1 MSKGIAIFLTSTAL
15 VGTFAAGMIVN
26 NVFKDEGGSDLQGW
40 TKLQANDEQPVQ
52 ENGEKVEADKKVESK
67 TPEDVKKSDAAVKG
81 TYRCWSFN
89 VAGVGG
95 QCSSPPIILYAN
107 GTYSMSSE
115 KGTYAINGDQIV
127 LSESKIRGPGTFKE
141 GRKQIVFNYTYNGK
155 ATTATYL
162 NYDDPENNTGKMI
175 GVKLNLIFA
184 EGDDRAR
191 WLSSISLSEVG
202 EVQVYDAIAQ
212 SDGERTIVVEYRAV
226 ESGNLY
232 RVMAGESNVL
242 GEADLR
248 NKNGFTE
255 LTIHVAP
262 PENLSAPVENEAV
275 AEEVSQEPVNERQ
288 PAPQPQ
294 PEPEPAPAPRYVSPK
309 LQENANKANRAVTNP
324 APVYIPPVVEEEE
337 PAPVYTP
344 PIPEEEPASP
354 YEGLPCNP
362 NVPHYAQPGCV
373 D

>member
-115 KGTYAINGDQIV
+115 KGTYAINGDQIL
-127 LSESKIRGPGTFKE
+127 LSESQLRGPGTFKE

-262 PENLSAPVENEAV
+262 PENLSAPSAERSEAPESEPEV
-275 AEEVSQEPVNERQ
+275 A
-288 PAPQPQ
+288 PAPALSS
-294 PEPEPAPAPRYVSPK
+294 EPAPRYVSPK

-324 APVYIPPVVEEEE
+324 APVY
-337 PAPVYTP
+337 TP
-344 PIPEEEPASP
+344 PAPEEEPASS

-362 NVPHYAQPGCV
+362 NVPHYAQPGCT